1 MEHPRTSQRGFTIPV
16 TVVGEC
22 QSDKTVTTMIA
33 EGIVSVV
40 FSSPEAALVPGLW
53 RRSFTSG
60 KFHDNLMTIV
70 VDEEYY
76 PMVCM
81 LFY

>member
-1 MEHPRTSQRGFTIPV
+1 LESV
-16 TVVGEC
+16 
-22 QSDKTVTTMIA
+22 SDKTVTTMIA